1 MKSKKSYLFYIL
13 SFISLTIASC
23 SPPLWFLKDQGGTT
37 YTDRQQ
43 LVFTHMWQ
51 RGNADYEMINDMI
64 EKFNESEIAEELNV
78 YVRGNGINFWDYWEK
93 VNLSISGG
101 NAPDI
106 FLHAV
111 SSTPLRLS
119 HLLDLTEMYE
129 DDVANGRETLD
140 ANEMFFESQIND
152 IARYDENNHMRA
164 WPFSAT
170 VRAVYYNKDLFEAAG
185 IEELPTTW
193 SEMEE
198 ISKKLTTYKVDGD
211 PSSGYEIVGWDP
223 FMAEGQYIHQRGWL
237 SGHEFWSYDS
247 DGRPVPNFTD
257 PEFIE
262 NIEYL
267 VNSYVRKDEE
277 SEDLLEDWS
286 ADISQRGIDAFVSGK
301 LGMVVNNEGLYLTL
315 REANVDFD
323 YGVFL
328 LPTVDEDTPTVNWSS
343 SYSIELYNNE
353 LRSGLSDEVKEQR
366 NRGAWEFL
374 KYLYSEEC
382 QGTIY
387 ESGFMIANTQ
397 YYDEYVYQDP
407 IFTELSKAIESTKE
421 AEYIDAVPNWT
432 SDIQTYVN
440 NIYSDKMTVKEAM
453 ESIEALLNDKIEQY
467 YFSSGN

>member
-1 MKSKKSYLFYIL
+1 MKSKKSYLFYIS

-152 IARYDENNHMRA
+152 ISRYDENNHMRA

-193 SEMEE
+193 NEMEE

-223 FMAEGQYIHQRGWL
+223 FMAEGQYIHQWGWL

-247 DGRPVPNFTD
+247 NGRPVPNFAD

-315 REANVDFD
+315 RAANVDFD

-343 SYSIELYNNE
+343 SYSIELYNND

-397 YYDEYVYQDP
+397 YYDKYVYQDP

-421 AEYIDAVPNWT
+421 AEYIEAVPNWT

-440 NIYSDKMTVKEAM
+440 NIYSDKMTVQEAM

-467 YFSSGN
+467 YFSSSN